1 MELVANLNWQ
11 EIPTISPLF
20 SEKCVMEQPV
30 VDFKHSVASGDPTRS
45 SFILWTR
52 ITPMEEVSP
61 EIVVHV
67 EVSQNK
73 SFNEILYSAYT
84 ITNEEIDYT
93 VKVDA
98 QSNRFSP
105 GAIYYYRFSAGEV
118 YSPVGST
125 RTLPADDVEE
135 ISFAV
140 YSCSN
145 FAGGFYHAYRHPA
158 VNSSVDFVIHL
169 GDYLYEHENG
179 VYTNGTSLNRTHMP
193 DKFLHSLDDYRRRYS
208 QYRSDPDLQLSH
220 QTFPWLVVWD
230 DHEISDNSWLRGS
243 VDTVGLEFEKRRND
257 ALRAYMEWLPIRPP
271 SDMATRKIW
280 RSMKFG
286 KLAHLHLLDTRHYS
300 RDVTDIYTN
309 RDYIDSI
316 KERPERTIMG
326 FDQEEWLIDSLT
338 SKEQDSWQLVGSQL
352 LIQPVN
358 FTSLQGELGEP
369 FNTFNLD
376 GFDGYPGSRE
386 RILSAVE
393 EKQIDNIVFF
403 AGDVHVSTV
412 GKVGRVIEFGG
423 SAVSS
428 PTIYP
433 QHYNISQCL
442 AVSEKLVANNR
453 DTMIWN
459 EGFWRGYMVSKI
471 TEEKLTTTYYGFDVK
486 DEKNKE
492 GYILATFQVEKYSNE
507 ISQREIEY
515 GAMNN

>member
-1 MELVANLNWQ
+1 MDNLNWQ
-11 EIPTISPLF
+11 ENPRISPLP
-20 SEKCVMEQPV
+20 SEQCAIGEPA
-30 VDFKHSVASGDPTRS
+30 VDFKHSVASGDPTKS

-52 ITPMEEVSP
+52 LTPIEAVSS
-61 EIVVHV
+61 EFVVHV
-67 EVSQNK
+67 EISRDR
-73 SFNEILYSAYT
+73 SFDEILYSAYT
-84 ITNEEIDYT
+84 TTNEDIDYT
-93 VKVDA
+93 VKIDA
-98 QSNRFSP
+98 QSDEFSP
-105 GAIYYYRFSAGEV
+105 GNRYYYRFSAAGV
-118 YSPVGST
+118 YSPIGST
-125 RTLPADDVEE
+125 KTLPTEDVEE

-145 FAGGFYHAYRHPA
+145 YAGGFYHAYRHPA
-158 VNSSVDFVIHL
+158 VNDSVDFVIHL

-179 VYTNGTSLNRTHMP
+179 VYTNGTSLNRTHLP
-193 DKFLHSLDDYRRRYS
+193 NKFLHTLEDYRERYS
-208 QYRSDPDLQLSH
+208 LYRSDPDLQLSH

-243 VDTVGLEFEKRRND
+243 VDTVGLEFERRRRD

-271 SDMATRKIW
+271 TDMASRKIW
-280 RSMKFG
+280 RSMDFG
-286 KLAHLHLLDTRHYS
+286 KLAQLHLLDTRHYS

-326 FDQEEWLIDSLT
+326 FDQEEWLINSLV
-338 SKEQDSWQLVGSQL
+338 SKKQKSWQLVGSQL

-376 GFDGYPGSRE
+376 GFDGYPGSRK

-393 EKQIDNIVFF
+393 DNQIDNVVFF

-412 GKVGRVIEFGG
+412 GKVGRVVEFGG

-433 QHYNISQCL
+433 QHYSISQCL
-442 AVSEKLVANNR
+442 AVSEKLVANNP

-459 EGFWRGYMVSKI
+459 EGFWRGYMLSKI
-471 TEEKLTTTYYGFDVK
+471 TAEKMTTTYYGFDVRDAHK
-486 DEKNKE
+486 KE
-492 GYILATFQVEKYSNE
+492 SYTLATFEVEKNSNE
-507 ISQREIEY
+507 ISRRKIAY